1 MKALVSVD
9 PGKTGAYGIVYDDNI
24 QNIEMH
30 NLNEVGSFIDHMK
43 EIWDQTESDHSLT
56 AVVEHPPAFCG
67 NISVPSSRGFKLGES
82 FGEVCGVLRA
92 LGFPL
97 VLIRPR
103 VWQRSLSGL
112 KGLSGHPRKRILADH
127 ARRLI
132 PGAKITVRNADAAL
146 LANHFLSTRNIITSK
161 AT

>member
-1 MKALVSVD
+1 MSVD
-9 PGKTGAYGIVYDDNI
+9 PGKSGAYGIVYNDNI
-24 QNIEMH
+24 QGIEMH
-30 NLNEVGSFIDHMK
+30 NLNEIGEFIDHMK
-43 EIWDQTESDHSLT
+43 ELKEQTEFDHSLS
-56 AVVEHPPAFCG
+56 AVVEHPPSFTG

-97 VLIRPR
+97 ILVRPR

-146 LANHFLSTRNIITSK
+146 LANHFLLTRNITTSK